1 MLLHVASC
9 CQRSTIERIRASDSS
24 TRTFIKKIS
33 LTKLLGQ
40 TVYENCYVNEV
51 QGNKGNGDLDALD
64 QALYFIWTSLP
75 FLYLT
80 ERRKHKYVTQL
91 FFVLSYLTCVQG
103 VRENFRIDSR
113 ARFVKSYY
121 FVPTKYIQLT
131 SLGSTNIS
139 TYMREHPLEDLSTY
153 EFVELCLKR
162 VTQIEPNRS
171 KQYNKETKM
180 LW

>member
-1 MLLHVASC
+1 MKSRVTKEMKTWTRWTKHYISFEPLCLFFTLQNAAS
-9 CQRSTIERIRASDSS
+9 I
-24 TRTFIKKIS
+24 
-33 LTKLLGQ
+33 
-40 TVYENCYVNEV
+40 NN
-51 QGNKGNGDLDALD
+51 
-64 QALYFIWTSLP
+64 
-75 FLYLT
+75 
-80 ERRKHKYVTQL
+80 YVTQL

-103 VRENFRIDSR
+103 VRENFRIHSR

-131 SLGSTNIS
+131 SLGSAKIS
-139 TYMREHPLEDLSTY
+139 TYMREPPLEDLSTY

-180 LW
+180 L